1 MKTNADSPGTIESY
15 LLHTARMGDGSGK
28 QERVIVNGF
37 VMEYLGFGWFQLRE
51 ASEEDFLTYPTVVF
65 PQTKKKRK
73 KSNLPVAGESCWS

>member
-1 MKTNADSPGTIESY
+1 MLISTKIESFY
-15 LLHTARMGDGSGK
+15 LHSSRMGDGFGK

-51 ASEEDFLTYPTVVF
+51 ATEEDFLTYTTVVF

-73 KSNLPVAGESCWS
+73 K